1 MTQKE
6 IDNKILSIMMIGVL
20 LVVLIG
26 GLGLVFENSEVLTPE
41 YVSVKDVLV
50 AKQSEQ
56 ESLGNFGN
64 FRTNY
69 YFLYESGELEK
80 VELEEYMSFKEGDT
94 LERYEIKDE

>member
-1 MTQKE
+1 MIRRRENTKTR
-6 IDNKILSIMMIGVL
+6 INIRKIIEQS
-20 LVVLIG
+20 
-26 GLGLVFENSEVLTPE
+26 NDALTHALE
-41 YVSVKDVLV
+41 V

-56 ESLGNFGN
+56 ESINRFGE

-80 VELEEYMSFKEGDT
+80 VELEEYMSFREGDT

>member
-1 MTQKE
+1 MTEKQQNE
-6 IDNKILSIMMIGVL
+6 IIGVMIVAALL
-20 LVVLIG
+20 LVLCIGLFAVL
-26 GLGLVFENSEVLTPE
+26 ENNQAFTPE
-41 YVSVKDVLV
+41 YVSKEDVLV

-56 ESLGNFGN
+56 ESINRFGE

-94 LERYEIKDE
+94 IERYEIKDE

>member
-1 MTQKE
+1 MTEKQQNE
-6 IDNKILSIMMIGVL
+6 IIGVMVVAAL
-20 LVVLIG
+20 LLIVCIGLFAVL
-26 GLGLVFENSEVLTPE
+26 ENNQAFTPE
-41 YVSVKDVLV
+41 YVAVTDVLV

-56 ESLGNFGN
+56 ESINRFGE

-80 VELEEYMSFKEGDT
+80 VELEEYMSFREGDT

>member
-6 IDNKILSIMMIGVL
+6 IDNKILSIMVIGIL
-20 LVVLIG
+20 LVVIIG
-26 GLGLVFENSEVLTPE
+26 GLGLVFENSETFTPE
-41 YVSVKDVLV
+41 YAAVTDVLV

-56 ESLGNFGN
+56 ESINRFGE

-80 VELEEYMSFKEGDT
+80 VELEEYMSFREGDT

>member
-1 MTQKE
+1 MTEKQQNE
-6 IDNKILSIMMIGVL
+6 IIGVMIVAAL
-20 LVVLIG
+20 LFVVCIG
-26 GLGLVFENSEVLTPE
+26 LFAILENNQVLTPE
-41 YVSVKDVLV
+41 YVSVRDVLV

-56 ESLGNFGN
+56 ESINRFGE

-94 LERYEIKDE
+94 IERYEIKDE

>member
-50 AKQSEQ
+50 TKQSEQ